1 LRTKWG
7 KLPYLLLM
15 VAALILLLAGVFLG
29 LEPWATAI
37 MVAVPVG
44 MALVF
49 ALLARRTHD
58 IEDAGAQIT
67 SRNAVSEGEAVIEA
81 PVADLPTIVQRAV
94 GGMRRFRILHVSG
107 QGARIKASWT
117 LKTWGEDISLTF
129 EDIDSRS
136 SRISA
141 VCTPTYSPTIIDYG
155 QGASDLHHLL
165 QEIRKQTG
173 PLPKLTTEAD
183 H

>member
-1 LRTKWG
+1 
-7 KLPYLLLM
+7 
-15 VAALILLLAGVFLG
+15 
-29 LEPWATAI
+29 
-37 MVAVPVG
+37 

-94 GGMRRFRILHVSG
+94 GGMRRFRLLHVSG
-107 QGARIKASWT
+107 QGAHIKASWT